1 MKFRKDVDM
10 SQLSTRYFDTL
21 IERLEKV
28 RDEQAV
34 AIEKAAEMCAKSI
47 AAGKLAFTFGTG
59 HGAIPALESFPRTG
73 TIVGFRPIVESTM
86 ISFHHVWGDMGAR
99 QYRFIHAQEGYGKAI
114 LASHQLDSADTMILF
129 SHSGINAV
137 IMDIAMECKA
147 RGIGVIGVTS
157 LPHSSNTPS
166 RHSSNKRLFEVA
178 DVVVDT
184 GIPMGD
190 AAIDIEG
197 LDHPVGASSTS
208 VTIAIAHAI
217 VSTTAEILVKQGI
230 TPGVMVSPNTIS
242 KAAANAQND
251 ANYEALWARL
261 KAR

>member
-1 MKFRKDVDM
+1 MMTTLTD
-10 SQLSTRYFDTL
+10 RYFNTL
-21 IERLEKV
+21 IERLAKV
-28 RDEQAV
+28 RDEQA
-34 AIEKAAEMCAKSI
+34 ISIGKAAEMCAKSI

-59 HGAIPALESFPRTG
+59 HGALPALESFPRTG

-114 LASHQLDSADTMILF
+114 LKSHQLDDADTMILF

-147 RGIGVIGVTS
+147 RGIGLIGVTS
-157 LPHSSNTPS
+157 LPHSSATPS
-166 RHSSNKRLFEVA
+166 RHSSGKRLFEVA
-178 DVVVDT
+178 DVVIDT
-184 GIPMGD
+184 GIPLAD
-190 AAIDIEG
+190 AAIKIDG
-197 LDHPVGASSTS
+197 LEAPVGASSTS

-217 VSTTAEILVKQGI
+217 VSATAEKLVQQGI
-230 TPGVMVSPNTIS
+230 TPGVMVSPNTTS
-242 KAAANAQND
+242 KEAANAQND